1 MEDMALLLGSSATKQ
16 RLAGVTG
23 LLEQLRKQNAVP
35 EVSAMLFSHVLP
47 CLRDHNSKIALGAL
61 EMLQLLV
68 ARVSENTLRSS
79 FKLLWSSLMER
90 LGDNKLHIREK
101 AVDVVVEIS
110 VVLDV
115 LIVLEKLQFC
125 MKHKNWRTREQSLH
139 AVWRCLEKHK
149 LFKERQDEL
158 LKDVLKLLEDSS
170 KDVRDAAMVTLEKF
184 YTYIGPSFL
193 SDLQDKVI
201 RAGHMATLEKRFDR
215 IPLCGQNLDSVAS
228 AVSSHDVVSK
238 LKGACA
244 PNSGVTDAL
253 SSMLSSYDLQATSSS
268 SSSVARYLESVRH
281 RALKEAKDAAVSAG
295 RERSPSQESC
305 GSSKIVQATKSFGAN
320 SDNMADKEIQKQVGV
335 IFDKL
340 QLDNEWDKRVDGLKM
355 LQKLTNRCTKASNS
369 EAAITSLSQALRPIR
384 ERLCEQVTDL
394 RSSVSREA
402 CETIQTLAKTLR
414 DEFNAHAEICLGNL
428 LKATYVTIQVIST
441 AADTTIRTMIKKSD
455 ATADALLSRLIE
467 CAKSRNHV
475 LRYNAVCYLT
485 LTLQQWSI
493 SVLSKYVLQCCLC
506 FEARPR
512 PTGVMVCIRH
522 SDLFVPI
529 MPAILRDALG
539 DVRAQSR
546 KCYWSFHYLFPNE
559 AESVFAR
566 LDGSTQKNLKDD
578 SSKFTAKTARQ
589 TNYTLLDTPVS
600 QSGDVEL
607 SALRSTNA
615 PQPPISALAAFLSV
629 TSSNDEQHDIASE
642 ESAAGKQPR
651 RIFGGSSSEL
661 EVDGAEEGTKT
672 SRMLTQGPMR
682 IGLAAKSSASKG
694 GSVSTNEAKKSAA
707 TGPLRVRYAPNSL
720 QPTNETV
727 ESMYASRQESS
738 TAEFHTSL
746 KQVSKVQ
753 RVQRAVEAQAPASMD
768 MDASE
773 VAGPKRFPIASMP
786 SPTASNVSSPRPNVS
801 LRGDSGDNKLK
812 RVAPIKS
819 FERPKVAPLPVADQL
834 EEALRN
840 IESTSWSNRL
850 EAAEYIGKLLQ
861 KRDEQTTSGTSG
873 DRKVDHRILMAFM
886 KHLSDAHYRVSQC
899 VLKNFLPL
907 LKLFNDNQILIPH
920 LKTILSKLFQK
931 FIDTKESVRVVA
943 KENLEHIAST
953 FDSSTLAATVISILG
968 DGSNMK
974 VKAAMCHY
982 LRDLLPKA
990 EGYMS
995 NGANN
1000 SHMRSFL
1007 LKIALLMDA
1016 DVPVSVS
1023 SACGE
1028 LVSIS
1033 AQHYGPEM
1041 EAALGLLPPS
1051 KRLVVAKVLQSKR
1064 IVLNNSQKPPLSSAP
1079 RPPQLQNVDNDTQS
1093 TTKHLASK
1101 LERSRK
1107 RPESPNVDLF
1117 SSSRQSSQK
1126 RINTTFQSATEDQ
1139 MIDVQT
1145 IGPAGTRQVSEV
1157 VVNTS
1162 LPERISLF
1170 SALRPSGGA
1179 CVDKCGTQLEDIL
1192 CILEQQNLSE
1202 AEMKHAL
1209 YESDQ
1214 LTSWYT
1220 QTLHFIKTGSSDTWD
1235 RCFGRLLLLL
1245 LDAATGK
1252 NVSALKVLQKLVVAQ
1267 PSRAQLFFELL
1278 LQRLID
1284 AMGNESD
1291 VAGHLIERILH
1302 NVVSTADDKQQSLAT
1317 LIPLLSSREPPALQV
1332 VLRLIKVCLQQCE
1345 RNSSKDVT
1353 FLRKDDMVDQ
1363 TLSVLAK
1370 CLNHSSSNVRKNAVD
1385 CLVAFH
1391 FAVMEDGPIV
1401 PKFLATKVDDTQQRL
1416 VEIFID
1422 RAKMERH
1429 HIGRLSIDRPT

>member
-61 EMLQLLV
+61 EVLQLLV

-115 LIVLEKLQFC
+115 LIVLEKLQLC

-139 AVWRCLEKHK
+139 AVWRCLEEHK

-238 LKGACA
+238 FKGASA

-281 RALKEAKDAAVSAG
+281 RTLKEAKDAAVSAG
-295 RERSPSQESC
+295 RERSPSQESSE
-305 GSSKIVQATKSFGAN
+305 SSTIVQATKSFGAN

-441 AADTTIRTMIKKSD
+441 AADTTIRTMIKSTSNGYTRVIPK
-455 ATADALLSRLIE
+455 LIE

-493 SVLSKYVLQCCLC
+493 SVLSK
-506 FEARPR
+506 
-512 PTGVMVCIRH
+512 H

-589 TNYTLLDTPVS
+589 TDYTLLDTPVS

-615 PQPPISALAAFLSV
+615 PQPPISAPAAFFSV

-661 EVDGAEEGTKT
+661 EVDAAEKGTKT

-720 QPTNETV
+720 QPTNEAV

-768 MDASE
+768 IDASE

-801 LRGDSGDNKLK
+801 SRGDSGDNKLK

-819 FERPKVAPLPVADQL
+819 FERPKVAPLLVADQL

-850 EAAEYIGKLLQ
+850 EAAKYIGKLLQ

-1028 LVSIS
+1028 LVSVS

-1064 IVLNNSQKPPLSSAP
+1064 IGLNNSNSQKPPLSSAP
-1079 RPPQLQNVDNDTQS
+1079 RPSQLQNVDNDNQS

-1101 LERSRK
+1101 VERSRK

-1126 RINTTFQSATEDQ
+1126 RINTTFQSTTEDQ
-1139 MIDVQT
+1139 MIDAQT
-1145 IGPAGTRQVSEV
+1145 ISPAGTRQVSEV

-1170 SALRPSGGA
+1170 SELRPSGGA

-1209 YESDQ
+1209 YE
-1214 LTSWYT
+1214 
-1220 QTLHFIKTGSSDTWD
+1220 TLHFIKTGSSDTWD

-1345 RNSSKDVT
+1345 RNSFEDVT

-1401 PKFLATKVDDTQQRL
+1401 PTFLATKVDDTQQRL

>member
-1 MEDMALLLGSSATKQ
+1 MEDMAVLLGSSATKQ

-23 LLEQLRKQNAVP
+23 LLEQLRKQNVVP
-35 EVSAMLFSHVLP
+35 EVSAKLFSHVLP

-61 EMLQLLV
+61 EMLKLLV
-68 ARVSENTLRSS
+68 ARVSEDTLRLS
-79 FKLLWSSLMER
+79 FKLLWLSLMER
-90 LGDNKLHIREK
+90 LGDNKMHIREK

-115 LIVLEKLQFC
+115 SIVLEKLQLC

-139 AVWRCLEKHK
+139 AVWRCLEKHE

-170 KDVRDAAMVTLEKF
+170 KDVRDAAMVALEKF

-201 RAGHMATLEKRFDR
+201 RAGHMAALEERFER
-215 IPLCGQNLDSVAS
+215 IPLCAQSSGSVAS
-228 AVSSHDVVSK
+228 AVSSHDIASK
-238 LKGACA
+238 FKGASA

-268 SSSVARYLESVRH
+268 SSSVARYLESVRN
-281 RALKEAKDAAVSAG
+281 RTFKETKAATVSAG
-295 RERSPSQESC
+295 RKRSPLQESS
-305 GSSKIVQATKSFGAN
+305 GSSKIAQVSNLMGAS
-320 SDNMADKEIQKQVGV
+320 SDDMADKEIQKQVGV

-384 ERLCEQVTDL
+384 ERLCQQVTDL

-402 CETIQTLAKTLR
+402 CETIQTLAKSLR
-414 DEFNAHAEICLGNL
+414 DEFNAHAEIFLGDL

-441 AADTTIRTMIKKSD
+441 AADTTIRTMIKSTNNGYTRVIPK
-455 ATADALLSRLIE
+455 LIE

-493 SVLSKYVLQCCLC
+493 SLLSK
-506 FEARPR
+506 
-512 PTGVMVCIRH
+512 H

-529 MPAILRDALG
+529 LPAILRDALG

-566 LDGSTQKNLKDD
+566 LDGSTQKNLNDD

-589 TNYTLLDTPVS
+589 TDYASLDTPVS
-600 QSGDVEL
+600 LSGDVEL
-607 SALRSTNA
+607 LALRSTNA
-615 PQPPISALAAFLSV
+615 PQPSISASGALNSV
-629 TSSNDEQHDIASE
+629 TFSNDEQRDIISE
-642 ESAAGKQPR
+642 ELAVGKLPR
-651 RIFGGSSSEL
+651 RVFGGSSSEL
-661 EVDGAEEGTKT
+661 EVDGTEEGIQA

-682 IGLAAKSSASKG
+682 IGLAAPTKSLASKG
-694 GSVSTNEAKKSAA
+694 SSVSTNEAKKSAA
-707 TGPLRVRYAPNSL
+707 TGPLRVRYAPHSL
-720 QPTNETV
+720 QPTNATI
-727 ESMYASRQESS
+727 ESIYASRQEQS
-738 TAEFHTSL
+738 TAEFHTSS
-746 KQVSKVQ
+746 KPVSKVQ
-753 RVQRAVEAQAPASMD
+753 RVHRAVEAEAPAPMD
-768 MDASE
+768 IDATE

-786 SPTASNVSSPRPNVS
+786 SPTASNASSSRTNVSS
-801 LRGDSGDNKLK
+801 RGDSGDNKHK

-819 FERPKVAPLPVADQL
+819 LERPKVAPLPVADQL

-861 KRDEQTTSGTSG
+861 KRDEQTTSRTSG
-873 DRKVDHRILMAFM
+873 DPKVDHWILMAFM
-886 KHLSDAHYRVSQC
+886 KHLSDAHYRVSQG

-907 LKLFNDNQILIPH
+907 LKLFNENQVLIPY

-982 LRDLLPKA
+982 LRDLLPGA
-990 EGYMS
+990 EAYMS
-995 NGANN
+995 NGTNN

-1028 LVSIS
+1028 LVSVS

-1051 KRLVVAKVLQSKR
+1051 KRLVVAKVLKSKKV
-1064 IVLNNSQKPPLSSAP
+1064 VLNFSNFQKPPLSSVP
-1079 RPPQLQNVDNDTQS
+1079 RPTQLQNVDSDNQNTA
-1093 TTKHLASK
+1093 KHLASK
-1101 LERSRK
+1101 VERSRK
-1107 RPESPNVDLF
+1107 RPESPNVNLF
-1117 SSSRQSSQK
+1117 SSARQSSQK
-1126 RINTTFQSATEDQ
+1126 RINTTFQSAIEDQ
-1139 MIDVQT
+1139 MVDAQT
-1145 IGPAGTRQVSEV
+1145 ISPAGTQQVSEV

-1162 LPERISLF
+1162 LPESISLF

-1179 CVDKCGTQLEDIL
+1179 CVDKHGAQLEDIL
-1192 CILEQQNLSE
+1192 CLLEQQNTSE
-1202 AEMKHAL
+1202 AEVKHAL
-1209 YESDQ
+1209 YG
-1214 LTSWYT
+1214 
-1220 QTLHFIKTGSSDTWD
+1220 TLHFIKTGSSDTWD

-1245 LDAATGK
+1245 LDAATEK
-1252 NVSALKVLQKLVVAQ
+1252 SVSALKVLQKLVVAH
-1267 PSRAQLFFELL
+1267 PSRAQMFFELL

-1284 AMGNESD
+1284 AMGNESG

-1317 LIPLLSSREPPALQV
+1317 LIPLVSSRKPPALQV

-1353 FLRKDDMVDQ
+1353 FLRNDDMVDR
-1363 TLSVLAK
+1363 TLSVLTR
-1370 CLNHSSSNVRKNAVD
+1370 CLSHSSSNVRKNAVD

-1391 FAVMEDGPIV
+1391 FAVMEDGAIV
-1401 PKFLATKVDDTQQRL
+1401 SKFLAAKVDDTQQRL

-1429 HIGRLSIDRPT
+1429 HIGLSS